1 MTPPNGSSSAAPHPY
16 PGTLAVA
23 DEIQGPEADL
33 AVVIP
38 TRNNEL
44 SIGSVIHLAQRY
56 AAHVIV
62 ADDNSTDW
70 TIEVAR
76 AAGAEVVSNA
86 PGSGRTGAI
95 LAGCR
100 HAVDVGAWAVAL
112 FDPQGHHLTDD
123 IPALAASVLADTE
136 DLVIGC
142 HESLE
147 EVLSDSS
154 SAGPAVRPR
163 HPSEPTDPRSPFRVL
178 GPRALAM
185 VDTVTDD
192 DFESAMT
199 ALAVQA
205 GLSVAERPVGL
216 REAPTERDKFN
227 VPLYRG
233 KRVAVVVPA
242 YNEELLIGET
252 LASMPNYVAGVY
264 VVNDKSTDR
273 TGEIIDELATRDA
286 RIHPI
291 HHRFNQGVGGAI
303 VSGFKEALEDGAE
316 IVAIMAGDN
325 QMDPAYLPS
334 LLDPIVEGRVDITK
348 GNRLR
353 RGYWNGMSAWR
364 LFGNLLL
371 NLLNC
376 IASGYWHVRDPQ
388 NGYVAASSDVLRLMD
403 LDSLYKR
410 YAFENDFMVKANIL
424 NLSMINIDIPARY
437 ANERSSIRMG
447 NFIVMTSAFFVKSFI
462 NRLYSKYLKLAPEPV
477 SRREDV

>member
-1 MTPPNGSSSAAPHPY
+1 MTPPNGTSSTTPHPY
-16 PGTLAVA
+16 PGT
-23 DEIQGPEADL
+23 I

-70 TIEVAR
+70 TVEVAR
-76 AAGAEVVSNA
+76 AAGAEVVSSA

-100 HAVDVGAWAVAL
+100 HAVDAGAWAVAL
-112 FDPQGHHLTDD
+112 FDPQGYHLTDD
-123 IPALAASVLADTE
+123 IPALAASVLANTE

-147 EVLSDSS
+147 EALSTSP
-154 SAGPAVRPR
+154 AGPVVQPR

-178 GPRALAM
+178 GPRALGL

-192 DFESAMT
+192 DFETAMT

-205 GLSVAERPVGL
+205 GLSVAERPVGI
-216 REAPTERDKFN
+216 RETPTERDKFN

-233 KRVAVVVPA
+233 KRIAVVVPA
-242 YNEELLIGET
+242 YNEELLIAET
-252 LASMPNYVAGVY
+252 LASIPKYVAGVY
-264 VVNDKSTDR
+264 VVNDQSADR

-286 RIHPI
+286 RIHPL

-303 VSGFKEALEDGAE
+303 VSGFKGALEDGSE

-371 NLLNC
+371 DLLNRV
-376 IASGYWHVRDPQ
+376 ASGYWHVRDPQ

-447 NFIVMTSAFFVKSFI
+447 NFIVMTSAFFVKSYI
-462 NRLYSKYLKLAPEPV
+462 NRLYSKYLKLVPQPV
-477 SRREDV
+477 PRREDV

>member
-1 MTPPNGSSSAAPHPY
+1 MTPLNGTSIAGSYAFSD
-16 PGTLAVA
+16 TLAVA
-23 DEIQGPEADL
+23 GEPPAPEADL

-44 SIGSVIHLAQRY
+44 SIGSVILLALRY
-56 AAHVIV
+56 ASHVIV

-95 LAGCR
+95 SAGCQ
-100 HAVDVGAWAVAL
+100 HAVNSGVWAVAL

-123 IPALAASVLADTE
+123 IPALASSVLANKE

-142 HESLE
+142 HESPE
-147 EVLSDSS
+147 EALSASS

-163 HPSEPTDPRSPFRVL
+163 HPREPTDPRSPFRVL
-178 GPRALAM
+178 GPRALALA
-185 VDTVTDD
+185 VTMSDD

-199 ALAVQA
+199 TLAIEA

-216 REAPTERDKFN
+216 RDAATERDVYN

-233 KRVAVVVPA
+233 KRVAIVVPA
-242 YNEELLIGET
+242 YNEERLIRET
-252 LASMPNYVAGVY
+252 LVSMPNFAAGVY
-264 VVNDKSTDR
+264 VVNDKSADR
-273 TGEIIDELATRDA
+273 TGEIIDELATCES

-291 HHRFNQGVGGAI
+291 HHEVNQGVGGAI
-303 VSGFKEALEDGAE
+303 VSGFKAALHDGSD

-334 LLDPIVEGRVDITK
+334 LLDPIVDGRIDITK

-353 RGYWNGMSAWR
+353 RGYWDGMSAWR
-364 LFGNLLL
+364 LIGNQILDIL
-371 NLLNC
+371 NK
-376 IASGYWHVRDPQ
+376 IASGYWRVRDPQ
-388 NGYVAASSDVLRLMD
+388 NGYVAVSSDVLRLMD

-410 YAFENDFMVKANIL
+410 YAFENDFMIKANIL
-424 NLSMINIDIPARY
+424 NLSMTNVDIPARY

-447 NFIVMTSAFFVKSFI
+447 NFIVTTSAFLLKSYLD
-462 NRLYSKYLKLAPEPV
+462 RLYVKYITPAAEPTSWRKEV
-477 SRREDV
+477 